1 MLSPALFFLLWASAR
16 SASNALL
23 EGLYEGSVADAKERE
38 AIVSIRALEQSIE
51 TVPPALDALAFF
63 QPRDSVHVLAEIKR
77 ASPSR
82 GDLAPIV
89 DPVELA
95 VTYGAAG
102 ASGISVLTEERK
114 FKGSIQDLAAVR
126 SKVAIPILRKDFIA
140 NEYQLLEARANGA
153 DIALLI
159 VAGLSQQE
167 LKRLKHFT
175 EELGMT
181 AFIETHDQEEL
192 ERALELEAKFV
203 GVNARDLSTFETDRD
218 LFGRLVKLFPAD
230 VVKVAESAVRNSDDV
245 KHYRD
250 AGADVVLVGEALVT
264 GDASATL
271 KSFLRV

>member
-1 MLSPALFFLLWASAR
+1 M
-16 SASNALL
+16 L

-38 AIVSIRALEQSIE
+38 AIVSIRALEQTIE

-63 QPRDSVHVLAEIKR
+63 KPRDSVHVLAEIKR

-95 VTYGAAG
+95 VTYEAAG

-159 VAGLSQQE
+159 VAGLSQPE

-175 EELGMT
+175 EDLGMT
-181 AFIETHDQEEL
+181 AFIETHDQTEL

-203 GVNARDLSTFETDRD
+203 GVNARDLSTFETDRH
-218 LFGRLVKLFPAD
+218 LFGRLVNLFPAD
-230 VVKVAESAVRNSDDV
+230 VVKVAESAVRNADDV

-250 AGADVVLVGEALVT
+250 AGADVVLVGEALVN

-271 KSFLRV
+271 KSFLRVK

>member
-1 MLSPALFFLLWASAR
+1 MLSPVLFFLLWASAR

-38 AIVSIRALEQSIE
+38 AIVSIRALEQTIE

-63 QPRDSVHVLAEIKR
+63 KPRDSVHVLAEIKR

-95 VTYGAAG
+95 VTYEAAG

-159 VAGLSQQE
+159 VAGLSQPE

-218 LFGRLVKLFPAD
+218 LFGRLVNLFPAG
-230 VVKVAESAVRNSDDV
+230 VVKVAESAVRDAADV

-264 GDASATL
+264 GDASDTL

>member
-1 MLSPALFFLLWASAR
+1 VLSPVLFFLLWASAR

-38 AIVSIRALEQSIE
+38 AIVSIRALEQTIE

-63 QPRDSVHVLAEIKR
+63 KPRDSVHVLAEIKR

-95 VTYGAAG
+95 VTYEAAG

-159 VAGLSQQE
+159 VAGLSQPE

-218 LFGRLVKLFPAD
+218 LFGRLVNLFPAG
-230 VVKVAESAVRNSDDV
+230 VVKVAESAVRDAADV

-264 GDASATL
+264 GDASDTL